1 MICLWNIH
9 VFCGMLKLHI
19 LFVHVVKN
27 LKMTCIFF
35 FKIRGLEQW
44 ESSLQQRT
52 TTCHAAVTPA
62 ESKSNFVF
70 QGIAN

>member
-1 MICLWNIH
+1 MSKRWC
-9 VFCGMLKLHI
+9 
-19 LFVHVVKN
+19 VKSDITEIVLLTN
-27 LKMTCIFF
+27 NDMYFF